1 MMDIRQVSTWT
12 ALVTPFF
19 EDGSIDYSSLE
30 HLVAEQS
37 AAGNGLVVLG
47 STGEALACSEQEK
60 FEILRAVMW
69 MDREVPV
76 VVGVGGFQL
85 DTQRAWIR
93 KGNALGVD
101 GFMLVTPL
109 YAKPGAAGQVA
120 WFTSLM
126 NEAEA
131 PCMLYNIPGR
141 AATPLHTDVVKELG
155 SHRHA
160 WAIKEAGGTNE
171 SYLKIRESANDQWV
185 LYSGDDPLLPTFA
198 DFGAVGV
205 VSVAANVW
213 PELTHKFT
221 QWVLKNRSAG
231 KDGTTHNA
239 ESDAVNTA
247 EILESWK
254 ELSNSLFVTSNPVP
268 TKVILVSQG
277 RISSSYT
284 RPPLSTNEKE
294 VTSLDVQKLDELAS
308 NLELLLANKE

>member
-1 MMDIRQVSTWT
+1 MELRQVSTWT
-12 ALVTPFF
+12 ALVTPFL
-19 EDGSIDYSSLE
+19 EDGSIDYPSLE
-30 HLVAEQS
+30 RLVSEQS
-37 AAGNGLVVLG
+37 AAGNGLVILG

-76 VVGVGGFQL
+76 VVGVGGFQQ

-120 WFTSLM
+120 WFTALM

-155 SHRHA
+155 SHRQA

-171 SYLKIRESANDQWV
+171 SFLNIRESAKDQWE

-198 DFGAVGV
+198 EFGAVGV

-213 PELTHKFT
+213 PDLTHTFT
-221 QWVLKNRSAG
+221 RWVLKNRSAV
-231 KDGTTHNA
+231 KDGTTRDA
-239 ESDAVNTA
+239 ASDTNKTA

-254 ELSNSLFVTSNPVP
+254 TLSTSLFVTSNPVP
-268 TKVILVSQG
+268 TKVLLASQG
-277 RISSSYT
+277 RISTSYT
-284 RPPLSTNEKE
+284 RPPLSINEKE
-294 VTSLDVQKLDELAS
+294 VKTLDIQKLDKLAS
-308 NLELLLANKE
+308 SLELLLGEKG